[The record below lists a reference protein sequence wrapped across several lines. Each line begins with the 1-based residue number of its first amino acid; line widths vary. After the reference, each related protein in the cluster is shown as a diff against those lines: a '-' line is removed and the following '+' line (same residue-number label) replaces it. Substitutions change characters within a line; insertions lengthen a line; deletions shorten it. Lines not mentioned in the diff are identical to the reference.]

1 MTAQA
6 TTTRSL
12 RLRRAILVLGLVVLI
27 AGCAAV
33 AVVAFRGWGDESIEA
48 TVAVPV
54 PAPAEAPPPVIDEE
68 PPPERIS
75 TIIDL
80 PGDPVFVKRSQS
92 EQPPSFPIN
101 LPVLLTAGAP
111 RVDLTAF
118 LVSAPLNPVDGGFMG
133 KFTDVGQRTADE
145 AAALLETQAAA
156 TEGTDISASTALDGF
171 EDEAGLE
178 GLTSFGIGVDLLPE
192 NSNEVEVVIGGRSA
206 QTATKETII
215 RVVVP
220 EKISELLT
228 RSGFGAETALDIEL
242 ASKEIF
248 NVQTLPVGSL
258 AVARGVLDLTGVYRV
273 TQFSIYE
280 NNEYVGSLAL
290 ADSGGY
296 REGAEPFLPEDL
308 FLSGA
313 QTATVGQYTLADG
326 IYSAGLRGNVPEPI
340 IRDAVLLVAKLADVK
355 QPIQAGQTLR
365 LLYSRE
371 ARDKAKGTG
380 RVIYVGLSLPTGS
393 VDCYVFQAGDGTF
406 RCVDKVGAA
415 TGGGGLFAP
424 VPKGIRISSV
434 FGMRM
439 HPILKILRL
448 HAGTDWATPIGT
460 PLVAVAPGKVK
471 FAGVQRGFG
480 NHVRVQHQGF
490 ETSYSHLSQFAP
502 GIAVGTDV
510 TQGQLIAFSGN
521 SGLSTGPHLHF
532 QYYLAGTPVDPLL
545 HLDAQTAALDTQ
557 ETTRF
562 TQEKQLIDKAIAEV
576 LPAPEVAQ

>member
-1 MTAQA
+1 MTAA
-6 TTTRSL
+6 TTR
-12 RLRRAILVLGLVVLI
+12 RLILV
-27 AGCAAV
+27 AS
-33 AVVAFRGWGDESIEA
+33 AVVVVTLIGIVTAVILLRGGSEE
-48 TVAVPV
+48 TVAPS
-54 PAPAEAPPPVIDEE
+54 AETPPPVEAPTTPGVAEEE

-92 EQPPSFPIN
+92 EQPPSFAMS
-101 LPVLLTAGAP
+101 LPVGLAAKGP

-118 LVSAPLNPVDGGFMG
+118 LVAGPLNPVDGGFMG

-145 AAALLETQAAA
+145 AAALLDAQAADA
-156 TEGTDISASTALDGF
+156 DAADVSAGTALDGF
-171 EDEAGLE
+171 EDETGLE
-178 GLTSFGIGVDLLPE
+178 GLTSFGIGSDLLPE

-206 QTATKETII
+206 QTAMKEAII
-215 RVVVP
+215 RVVAP
-220 EKISELLT
+220 EKISDLLT
-228 RSGFGAETALDIEL
+228 RAGFGAETALDVETG
-242 ASKEIF
+242 SKTIF

-258 AVARGVLDLTGVYRV
+258 AVARGVVDLTGVYRV

-280 NNEYVGSLAL
+280 NGEYVGSLAL

-296 REGAEPFLPEDL
+296 REGAEPYLPEDL
-308 FLSGA
+308 FANGGQA
-313 QTATVGQYTLADG
+313 AAIGQYTLADA
-326 IYSAGLRGNVPEPI
+326 IYSAGLRANVPEPI
-340 IRDAVLLVAKLADVK
+340 IRDAVLLVAKLADLK
-355 QPIQAGQTLR
+355 QPIQVGQSLR

-371 ARDKAKGTG
+371 ARDKARGTG
-380 RVIYVGLSLPTGS
+380 RVIYVGLTLPSGP

-460 PLVAVAPGKVK
+460 PLVAVAPGTVK

-480 NHVRVQHQGF
+480 NHLRLQHQGF

-502 GIAVGTDV
+502 GIAVGAQV
-510 TQGQLIAFSGN
+510 TQGQLVAFSGN

-562 TQEKQLIDKAIAEV
+562 AEEKAVIDTAIAAA
-576 LPAPEVAQ
+576 APVPQAPQP